1 MQKKLNTKYLNIW
14 EGNAIKDTYA
24 ISEKTWQLQKSC
36 TSHQHQRH
44 LPFVFL
50 IVLFSFFPH
59 FSLLLHNSD
68 FLWLRLQLPGSHLG
82 GFMGGVLSSSARELP
97 DLPTTVIRTGGA
109 HKLGNLAI
117 IIVIVYLTVS
127 SLFSKLPFNQSIYS
141 AELIEKKWETR
152 DGWKWAFFLFM
163 MGLNGK

>member
-1 MQKKLNTKYLNIW
+1 
-14 EGNAIKDTYA
+14 
-24 ISEKTWQLQKSC
+24 
-36 TSHQHQRH
+36 
-44 LPFVFL
+44 
-50 IVLFSFFPH
+50 
-59 FSLLLHNSD
+59 
-68 FLWLRLQLPGSHLG
+68 
-82 GFMGGVLSSSARELP
+82 MGGVLSSSARELP

-152 DGWKWAFFLFM
+152 DG
-163 MGLNGK
+163 